1 MKQSG
6 TPLSQLLA
14 RVRKAATQTIAQTQ
28 VATIQQLVHRCFVE
42 QREPDGT
49 PWPERADGSGRP
61 LLLTIEPALEFY
73 SDGQAVYVDCPS
85 KPHADFQFYGT
96 RTIPSRKWTPPPGMP
111 LPPRWQKAVDAA
123 VRKALRDAMRS

>member
-6 TPLSQLLA
+6 TPLAQLLA
-14 RVRKAATQTIAQTQ
+14 RLRASATQTIAEAQ
-28 VATIQQLVHRCFVE
+28 VETIRRLVHRCFAE

-73 SDGQAVYVDCPS
+73 ADGQTVYVDCPS
-85 KPHADFQFYGT
+85 KPHADYQFYGT
-96 RTIPSRKWTPPPGMP
+96 RTIPSRKWAPPPGMP
-111 LPPRWQKAVDAA
+111 LPAQWQRAIDTA
-123 VRKALRDAMRS
+123 VRKAIKQAMR